1 MFALDHV
8 SAGYAGT
15 MVLRDVTLVVPP
27 SSVVALLG
35 ANGAGKTT
43 LLRVASGLIRPSSGQ
58 LMLEGEVVTGRSPH
72 ALVSRGICHVPEGRG
87 VFPTLSVRDN
97 LVLQAVRSEE
107 SVALE
112 RAVSAFPILG
122 RRMSQLAGTM
132 SGGEQQMLALAR
144 AYVQQPRVVLLDEV
158 SMGLAPTVVDEIFAF
173 LGLLASEGSSLLLV
187 EQYITRALAVADL
200 VYLLARGRV
209 TFAGEP
215 TELNQDDVFASYVGL
230 GSGSQ
235 REATDAVAE
244 RR

>member
-1 MFALDHV
+1 
-8 SAGYAGT
+8 
-15 MVLRDVTLVVPP
+15 
-27 SSVVALLG
+27 
-35 ANGAGKTT
+35 
-43 LLRVASGLIRPSSGQ
+43 
-58 LMLEGEVVTGRSPH
+58 MLEGEVVTGRSPH